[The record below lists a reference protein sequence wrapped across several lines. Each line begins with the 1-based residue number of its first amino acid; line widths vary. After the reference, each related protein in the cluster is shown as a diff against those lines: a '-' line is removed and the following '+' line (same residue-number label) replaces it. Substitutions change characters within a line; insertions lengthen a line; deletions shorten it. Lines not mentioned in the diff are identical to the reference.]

1 MATSFLLQA
10 IKIPLQN
17 LRIYGTYPVNY

>member
-17 LRIYGTYPVNY
+17 LTIYPVNN